1 MVPSFLKRSC
11 LANASGTAHE
21 VGNDLVR
28 GYIAEAA
35 GLDLLLGDH
44 RVCDG
49 VERRTRL
56 VIEERMDD
64 GDSEDGEKIDNGRG
78 HAQTPSWVE
87 EGATRKIPTKDVK
100 TRNDEEGHR
109 DTVAETQQRPIWGSS
124 SVVRLNGPQVQ

>member
-1 MVPSFLKRSC
+1 MGR
-11 LANASGTAHE
+11 T
-21 VGNDLVR
+21 
-28 GYIAEAA
+28 
-35 GLDLLLGDH
+35 

-87 EGATRKIPTKDVK
+87 EGATRKIPTKDLSRRGGV
-100 TRNDEEGHR
+100 
-109 DTVAETQQRPIWGSS
+109 
-124 SVVRLNGPQVQ
+124 